1 MKLEVDDLIVL
12 LLGAPASSPRLQGR
26 IEGITRLEKLV
37 FLLFR
42 EQELGKALSED
53 PDFRPHNFG
62 PFSPKVYQAV
72 ADLSSYGLIT
82 DSARISD
89 TTEDSWES
97 ENLIAPA
104 AVSDPYSTRD
114 FELTERGRRYYE
126 ALLTDL
132 PPGSEEQLHAF
143 KDRFAATP
151 LRALVRYVYERHEDM
166 TANSLIKREVLGD

>member
-1 MKLEVDDLIVL
+1 MTLEVDDLVVIL
-12 LLGAPASSPRLQGR
+12 MGAPSAIPRLQGR

-42 EQELGKALSED
+42 EHELGKAFEN
-53 PDFRPHNFG
+53 PDFRAFNFG

-82 DSARISD
+82 DSARVAE

-97 ENLIAPA
+97 EHLISPSAMP
-104 AVSDPYSTRD
+104 DPYSTRD
-114 FELTERGRRYYE
+114 FELTDKGRRYYE
-126 ALLTDL
+126 AVLKEL
-132 PPGSEEQLHAF
+132 PPEAEEQLRAF

-166 TANSLIKREVLGD
+166 TANSLIKRQVLGE